1 MAAVT
6 IHSDFGVTFRSPK
19 RRGSLRCLPPL
30 EVRPSSVAP
39 DPAESRGAPPP
50 PQYFGE
56 FTEWTGYAILTWSP
70 AGLLFAIWTFANLGP
85 RAKSL
90 TEKYE
95 KEFGEEYKKL
105 NKKHIIPFIW

>member
-1 MAAVT
+1 MILFANKVLSSIIQIILFT
-6 IHSDFGVTFRSPK
+6 IIPFIWWLITARK
-19 RRGSLRCLPPL
+19 K
-30 EVRPSSVAP
+30 
-39 DPAESRGAPPP
+39 
-50 PQYFGE
+50 QK
-56 FTEWTGYAILTWSP
+56 FTEWIGYAVLTWSP

-85 RAKSL
+85 RARSL